1 MRENS
6 PLESECGSRAL
17 KIPGDIRKS
26 NYYHDFRNIVD
37 PDKDLVHINQPEQK
51 HQLPF
56 VFFCYITYCNVT
68 SFPCKTSTTC
78 TRIWSM
84 SISTSTSI
92 HTRRRRA
99 FVVVIFAQ
107 ITSESYKT
115 FIQYVWYD
123 MLRITCQVH
132 KSIWNYRPYRHK
144 SRVYTGMTYT
154 RLNYAGTTIL

>member
-17 KIPGDIRKS
+17 KIPWDIRKS

-107 ITSESYKT
+107 IASESYKT
-115 FIQYVWYD
+115 FYSIRLIWYVNGSLARFTKAFETIAPID
-123 MLRITCQVH
+123 TNPVF
-132 KSIWNYRPYRHK
+132 
-144 SRVYTGMTYT
+144 T
-154 RLNYAGTTIL
+154 RGWLTPV